1 MLTVVAGCLSGR
13 QFVQDYQDEMRRGI
27 FICRCKNQ
35 PYFVVRVEK
44 MPIFAVSIE
53 TVPRWVYDTE
63 EREAHPNA
71 SFNWL

>member
-1 MLTVVAGCLSGR
+1 MLQVACLEDNLLRTIKS
-13 QFVQDYQDEMRRGI
+13 EMRRGI

>member
-1 MLTVVAGCLSGR
+1 MNGVGN
-13 QFVQDYQDEMRRGI
+13 FMR
-27 FICRCKNQ
+27 RCKNQ